1 MFVIETFEPGRQPR
15 HRPTAPLVAIR
26 IDTS

>member
-1 MFVIETFEPGRQPR
+1 MRIIETFEAGAQQS
-15 HRPTAPLVAIR
+15 HRPATTAVAIR

>member
-1 MFVIETFEPGRQPR
+1 MLRMIVIETFEGAAAR
-15 HRPTAPLVAIR
+15 RPASPSRIR

>member
-1 MFVIETFEPGRQPR
+1 MRIIETFEAGAQPSY
-15 HRPTAPLVAIR
+15 RPATTSVAIR

>member
-1 MFVIETFEPGRQPR
+1 MIVIETFEAGCQPR